1 MEFCDLKHIL
11 AGNKAYVG
19 RTISSPQNSRSEYL
33 RQTESARRVHMVPVS
48 NGRHWVWQLRR
59 PQGSWYLNVELQI
72 PTAARIQPVA
82 GQDMLYFRA
91 KICFKSQ
98 ILKKR
103 ATWELSASDL
113 DERFGLN
120 RQLRTHI
127 LPRP

>member
-1 MEFCDLKHIL
+1 
-11 AGNKAYVG
+11 
-19 RTISSPQNSRSEYL
+19 
-33 RQTESARRVHMVPVS
+33 MVPVS